1 MLKILVLHGP
11 NLNLLGLREPEI
23 YGKTTLID
31 INKELMGFAKK
42 EGLELTTKQ
51 SNFEGELIQI
61 IQETMENYDGI
72 VFNPA
77 AYTHTSIALRDAIA
91 AVNIPV
97 IEVHLSNIY
106 KREQFR
112 HHSYISEVAEG
123 VVSGFGKESYFL
135 GLRALINLLSK
146 KAKK

>member
-112 HHSYISEVAEG
+112 HHSYISEVVEG

>member
-1 MLKILVLHGP
+1 MLKIIVLHGP

-23 YGKTTLID
+23 YGKATLFN

-42 EGLELTTKQ
+42 EGFELTIKQ

-61 IQETMENYDGI
+61 IQEAMENYDGI

>member
-112 HHSYISEVAEG
+112 HYSYISEVAEG